1 MNHLFALRRR
11 GSAAVAAAS
20 VVLLLSGCAGAGAP
34 RPIVVGTTSDIVSLD
49 PASTS
54 DATTTAFLHQ
64 LYPRLV
70 ELDAA
75 TGEIDL
81 SLAESADFTS
91 DTEYTVTLPTGLE
104 FPNGD
109 DLTASDV
116 VFSFERQLAIGETT
130 GPVALLRGLQSVAA
144 LDTHTVVFTL
154 READDV
160 TFPAVLAGPAGAIL
174 DEEIFAADA
183 ITDDEVIVAGGGFA
197 GAWKIAGVDGTT
209 YTVISSEDD
218 LEDPTGTVITMET
231 ELDAASLAERIAAA
245 EVDVAF
251 GSFTTEERSEL
262 LSTSGL
268 TTRVQPTNTLLM
280 LAFDFSTMPFGSSTE
295 EANSTA
301 AVAVRKAMADLAD
314 RVSLAEIAPAEWSPD
329 YGFLPAA
336 LRTGSL
342 EAGTAPGEQGVLAGY
357 GDAEGG
363 ADVERAAARLA
374 DADVETPVPLV
385 ISYVESADDVSGE
398 AIRAELETQLEEGGL
413 FTVTFDEVEGP
424 LSRATLGAERYPIFL
439 YTTTPAG
446 VDVDDA
452 LTRLYSSDLGLPTGI
467 DDETTDELIAQQGTT
482 ADVSDREEVIA
493 TLEERL
499 ASRLPTLPLLS
510 GRQTIYLAPGVTL
523 ATIAEL
529 GEGWLGGLT
538 RR

>member
-174 DEEIFAADA
+174 DEEIC
-183 ITDDEVIVAGGGFA
+183 EELVA
-197 GAWKIAGVDGTT
+197 
-209 YTVISSEDD
+209 
-218 LEDPTGTVITMET
+218 
-231 ELDAASLAERIAAA
+231 
-245 EVDVAF
+245 
-251 GSFTTEERSEL
+251 
-262 LSTSGL
+262 
-268 TTRVQPTNTLLM
+268 
-280 LAFDFSTMPFGSSTE
+280 
-295 EANSTA
+295 
-301 AVAVRKAMADLAD
+301 
-314 RVSLAEIAPAEWSPD
+314 
-329 YGFLPAA
+329 
-336 LRTGSL
+336 
-342 EAGTAPGEQGVLAGY
+342 
-357 GDAEGG
+357 
-363 ADVERAAARLA
+363 
-374 DADVETPVPLV
+374 
-385 ISYVESADDVSGE
+385 SGE
-398 AIRAELETQLEEGGL
+398 PNPRLGRFPLIIISHRNAWAMKELHN
-413 FTVTFDEVEGP
+413 
-424 LSRATLGAERYPIFL
+424 IFL
-439 YTTTPAG
+439 QSIHPFY
-446 VDVDDA
+446 
-452 LTRLYSSDLGLPTGI
+452 
-467 DDETTDELIAQQGTT
+467 
-482 ADVSDREEVIA
+482 
-493 TLEERL
+493 
-499 ASRLPTLPLLS
+499 
-510 GRQTIYLAPGVTL
+510 
-523 ATIAEL
+523 
-529 GEGWLGGLT
+529 
-538 RR
+538 

>member
-1 MNHLFALRRR
+1 MTHLFALRRR
-11 GSAAVAAAS
+11 GAAAIAAAS
-20 VVLLLSGCAGAGAP
+20 VALLLSGCAGAGAP

-49 PASTS
+49 PASTR
-54 DATTTAFLHQ
+54 DGTTTAFLHQ
-64 LYPRLV
+64 LYPRLL

-81 SLAESADFTS
+81 SLAETAEFTS

-109 DLTASDV
+109 ELTASDV
-116 VFSFERQLAIGETT
+116 VFSFERQLAIGDTT
-130 GPVALLRGLQSVAA
+130 GPVTLLRGLQSVAA

-197 GAWKIAGVDGTT
+197 GKWKIASVDGTT
-209 YTVISSEDD
+209 YTVVGFEDD
-218 LEDPTGTVITMET
+218 VEDPSGTVITMET
-231 ELDAASLAERIAAA
+231 ELEAASLAERVAAA

-262 LSTSGL
+262 LATSGL
-268 TTRVQPTNTLLM
+268 TTRVQPTNTMRM
-280 LAFDFSTMPFGSSTE
+280 LAFDFSTMPFGSGTE
-295 EANSTA
+295 EASSKA
-301 AVAVRKAMADLAD
+301 AVAVRKAMADLVD

-363 ADVERAAARLA
+363 ADAERAAARLA

-385 ISYVESADDVSGE
+385 ISYVGNAEDVSGE

-413 FTVTFDEVEGP
+413 FTVTFDEVDGP
-424 LSRATLGAERYPIFL
+424 FSRATLGAERYPIFL

-467 DDETTDELIAQQGTT
+467 GDETTDELIAQQGTT
-482 ADVSDREEVIA
+482 ANVSDRQETIT
-493 TLEERL
+493 TLEARL

-510 GRQTIYLAPGVTL
+510 GRQTMYLAPGVTL